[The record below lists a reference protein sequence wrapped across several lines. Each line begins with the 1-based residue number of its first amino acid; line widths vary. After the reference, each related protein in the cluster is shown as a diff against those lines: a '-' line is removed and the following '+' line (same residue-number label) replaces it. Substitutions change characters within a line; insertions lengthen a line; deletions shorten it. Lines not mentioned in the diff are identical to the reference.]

1 MLKGIIIIIIQNEP
15 SKIWLSK
22 RLPMCRDC
30 ELILMHHFNQNV
42 LSCLLHISLY
52 LEFWISIAHI
62 THASSK
68 LMPIM
73 DHIWIYILLN
83 IVRASFDPY
92 LYSQCYC

>member
-42 LSCLLHISLY
+42 LSCLLYITV

-62 THASSK
+62 TDANSK
-68 LMPIM
+68 LMTIM
-73 DHIWIYILLN
+73 DHIWIYILL
-83 IVRASFDPY
+83 
-92 LYSQCYC
+92 YSPCWP